1 MALIQRFE
9 DIRGWQEARK
19 LTQDMYRISSAGQ
32 FSRDYG
38 LRDQIRRAAVSAMT
52 NVAEGFDCDSK
63 LEFARF
69 LGIARRSAV
78 EVQSLLYVALDV
90 GYINQAEF
98 QQYYAQTAT
107 AKGFIG
113 ALKHSLRTKPT
124 RTITN
129 QRHLTPDT

>member
-1 MALIQRFE
+1 MAFIQRFE

-19 LTQDMYRISSAGQ
+19 LTQDIYRISGAGQ
-32 FSRDYG
+32 FCRDFG
-38 LRDQIRRAAVSAMT
+38 LRDQIRRAAVSVMT

-78 EVQSLLYVALDV
+78 EVQSLLYVAQDV
-90 GYINQAEF
+90 GYISEAEF
-98 QQYYAQTAT
+98 HQQHAQA
-107 AKGFIG
+107 AKTKGLIG
-113 ALKHSLRTKPT
+113 ALKHSLRPKPT

-129 QRHLTPDT
+129 QRRPSRTT

>member
-1 MALIQRFE
+1 MAFIQKFE
-9 DIRGWQEARK
+9 DIYGWQEARM
-19 LTQDMYRISSAGQ
+19 LTQ
-32 FSRDYG
+32 
-38 LRDQIRRAAVSAMT
+38 
-52 NVAEGFDCDSK
+52 
-63 LEFARF
+63 EFARF

-98 QQYYAQTAT
+98 QQYYAQAAT
-107 AKGFIG
+107 IKGLIG